1 MNKYIQEN
9 KETIDRWCR
18 DGWEWSVPVSHEEFV
33 RAKQGDCQLFL
44 TPTKPIPRQWL
55 GELTGKTVLALA
67 SGGGQQGPLLT
78 ALGAQVT
85 VLDFSDEQLMRERIV
100 AQREGYEI
108 QLVQADM
115 SQPLPFADSSFDL
128 IVHPVSNVYVRDVL
142 PIWRECFRVLKRGG
156 ALLSGLDNG
165 INFILDDEG
174 ERVICSLPFDPLIN
188 PEHRRMCQADG
199 SGFQFS
205 HGLEEQIGGQ
215 LKAGFTLLDLYE
227 DSDRTGN
234 LHDRNIPQ
242 YFATFSRK
250 ETHG

>member
-1 MNKYIQEN
+1 MNEYIQEN

-33 RAKQGDCQLFL
+33 QAKQGDCQLFL

-115 SQPLPFADSSFDL
+115 SQPLPFDCT
-128 IVHPVSNVYVRDVL
+128 P
-142 PIWRECFRVLKRGG
+142 
-156 ALLSGLDNG
+156 
-165 INFILDDEG
+165 
-174 ERVICSLPFDPLIN
+174 
-188 PEHRRMCQADG
+188 
-199 SGFQFS
+199 GFQRICP
-205 HGLEEQIGGQ
+205 GCAAYLEGMLPGAQARRGPAFRAGQ
-215 LKAGFTLLDLYE
+215 WD
-227 DSDRTGN
+227 
-234 LHDRNIPQ
+234 
-242 YFATFSRK
+242 
-250 ETHG
+250 